1 MTPPVYLVYTTCAD
15 KGQAEALGRMLV
27 TERLAACAT
36 AIPGATSIYPWKG
49 KVENAEECL
58 LLIKTVGPM
67 LSSLERRLRELHD
80 YECPE
85 FLAVAADHVSTDY
98 AAWVEASVRPA
109 GDVV

>member
-15 KGQAEALGRMLV
+15 RDRAEALGRMLV

-36 AIPGATSIYPWKG
+36 AIPGGLSIYPWQG

-58 LLIKTVGPM
+58 VLLKTLG
-67 LSSLERRLRELHD
+67 SLLPRLEKRLHELHD

-85 FLAVAADHVSTDY
+85 FVAVAADHVSAGY
-98 AAWVEASVRPA
+98 AEWVEASVRPA
-109 GDVV
+109 DDIV

>member
-1 MTPPVYLVYTTCAD
+1 MSPAVFLVYTTCAD

-36 AIPGATSIYPWKG
+36 AIPGALSIYPWKG
-49 KVENAEECL
+49 KVETADECL
-58 LLIKTVGPM
+58 LLLKTLG
-67 LSSLERRLRELHD
+67 SLLPQLEKRLHELHQ

-85 FLAVAADHVSTDY
+85 FVAVAADHVSSDY

-109 GDVV
+109 GGII

>member
-15 KGQAEALGRMLV
+15 KTQAEALGRMLV

-36 AIPGATSIYPWKG
+36 VLPHALSIYPWKG

-58 LLIKTVGPM
+58 VLLKTLGHLLPQ
-67 LSSLERRLRELHD
+67 LEKRLHELHR

-85 FLAVAADHVSTDY
+85 FVAVAADHVSSDY
-98 AAWVEASVRPA
+98 AAWVAESVRPA
-109 GDVV
+109 DGII

>member
-27 TERLAACAT
+27 TERLVACAT
-36 AIPGATSIYPWKG
+36 VLPNALSIYPWKG
-49 KVENAEECL
+49 RVENAEECL
-58 LLIKTVGPM
+58 VLLKTLGHVLPQ
-67 LSSLERRLRELHD
+67 LEKRLHELHQ

-85 FLAVAADHVSTDY
+85 FIAVAADHVSAEY

-109 GDVV
+109 DSII